1 MKVPI
6 NIAQCI
12 LIDGNR
18 EYHDRCPNQSKQF
31 KSGHYTYP
39 VKSDQTLFGF
49 DPRRRQIDFCWKKGL
64 DEILPSSFLRFQRK
78 TNQLG
83 WLKLARI

>member
-1 MKVPI
+1 MKVAI

-18 EYHDRCPNQSKQF
+18 E
-31 KSGHYTYP
+31 SGHYNYP